1 MEEKMLTFSAIEG
14 RSFDEPWK
22 WRRSEEED
30 EIRDAGR
37 PDRSKMQPCL

>member
-37 PDRSKMQPCL
+37 PDHGQQAL